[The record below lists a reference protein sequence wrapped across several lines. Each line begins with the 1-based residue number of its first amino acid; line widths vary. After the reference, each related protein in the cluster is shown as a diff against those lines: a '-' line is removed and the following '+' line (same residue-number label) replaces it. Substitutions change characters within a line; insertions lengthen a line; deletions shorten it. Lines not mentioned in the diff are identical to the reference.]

1 MPNFEFEKSF
11 NGRVAGVDEAGRGPW
26 AGPVVAA
33 AVVLDLQKMPPP
45 LITELTNDLDD
56 SKKLSAK
63 RRDFLFER
71 LHSNDSYIDI
81 GIGIANVEEIDSVN
95 ILQATFLAMQR
106 SVAKLSI
113 PIDTALIDGNKAP
126 KLDCAVK
133 TIIGGDGKSLSIAAA
148 SVVAKVTRA
157 RIIVNLGLDFPM
169 YGWER
174 NKGYGT
180 KEHSTALSS
189 FGITA
194 HHRKSYKP
202 VRLHIK
208 K

>member
-1 MPNFEFEKSF
+1 MPDFEFEKSF
-11 NGRVAGVDEAGRGPW
+11 IGRVAGIDEAGRGPW
-26 AGPVVAA
+26 AGPVVAS
-33 AVVLDLQKMPPP
+33 AVVLDLQKMPP
-45 LITELTNDLDD
+45 LLLAELSGGLND
-56 SKKLSAK
+56 SKKLSIK

-71 LHSNDSYIDI
+71 LYSDDSCIDI
-81 GIGIANVEEIDSVN
+81 GIGIANEEEIDSIN

-113 PIDTALIDGNKAP
+113 PVDAALIDGNKAP

-148 SVVAKVTRA
+148 SIIAKVTRD
-157 RIIVNLGLDFPM
+157 RIMIKLGLDFPE

-180 KEHSTALSS
+180 KEHSNALSS
-189 FGITA
+189 FGVTK

-208 K
+208 T